1 MKKISIILFFLGLT
15 LLIGGAVWVG
25 MDSIIQ
31 SFTSVGLKG
40 LIILTL
46 WQIFVI
52 LLLSYAWHVICPD
65 IGILRLIWARFLRES
80 AATCLP
86 FSQVGGILLSIR
98 AVCFKG
104 YRYIKAPKNQSIA
117 HAVSSNIVDI
127 TTETL
132 GQIVFII
139 LGICFLIIGQ
149 YHETLQNIDVPGTK
163 LNLKWFIIIGIF
175 FLLIGSISLIWSQR
189 QGSALIK
196 KLFNFLSKNIAQQ
209 WKDQVN
215 ANADSFQNSINEIW
229 SNPKNVFLSCIIH
242 LLGWLAGAV
251 GTWLCY
257 KFLGSA
263 ISIQEAVIIEAFVC
277 VALSIGFLVP
287 ASVGI
292 QEGAYVLLGTIFGID
307 PHLSFSL
314 SLIRRARDILIGVPT
329 LLLWQFTEIH
339 YLRKY
344 ENEKKMT
351 ETPTD

>member
-25 MDSIIQ
+25 MDSIVQ
-31 SFTSVGLKG
+31 SFSSVGIKG
-40 LIILTL
+40 LLILSS
-46 WQIFVI
+46 WQVIVI

-65 IGILRLIWARFLRES
+65 IGMLRLIWARFLRES

-98 AVCFKG
+98 AVCFRG
-104 YRYIKAPKNQSIA
+104 YRYIKNPKDLSIA

-139 LGICFLIIGQ
+139 VGICFLIIGQ
-149 YHETLQNIDVPGTK
+149 YHETLQNITVPGTK

-196 KLFNFLSKNIAQQ
+196 KLVNFLSKNIAQQ
-209 WKDQVN
+209 WEDQVN
-215 ANADSFQNSINEIW
+215 ANADSFQNSINQIW
-229 SNPKNVFLSCIIH
+229 SNPKNVLLSCIIH
-242 LLGWLAGAV
+242 LIGWLAGAI

-257 KFLGSA
+257 KFLGAS
-263 ISIQEAVIIEAFVC
+263 INIQEAVIIEAFVC

-292 QEGAYVLLGTIFGID
+292 QEGAYVLLGSIFGID

-314 SLIRRARDILIGVPT
+314 SLLRRARDILIGVPT
-329 LLLWQFTEIH
+329 LLLWQITEIH
-339 YLRKY
+339 YLNKY
-344 ENEKKMT
+344 SKNKKNC
-351 ETPTD
+351 